1 MTRPSKV
8 LSVSVPAD
16 TARDF
21 DQIAHQ
27 EGRNKSELFR
37 EMLRVYRV
45 HRETREFELIQ
56 RNGNA
61 AARRAGIRD
70 ENDVE
75 RLIEEARRA

>member
-1 MTRPSKV
+1 
-8 LSVSVPAD
+8 
-16 TARDF
+16 
-21 DQIAHQ
+21 
-27 EGRNKSELFR
+27 
-37 EMLRVYRV
+37 MLRVYRV